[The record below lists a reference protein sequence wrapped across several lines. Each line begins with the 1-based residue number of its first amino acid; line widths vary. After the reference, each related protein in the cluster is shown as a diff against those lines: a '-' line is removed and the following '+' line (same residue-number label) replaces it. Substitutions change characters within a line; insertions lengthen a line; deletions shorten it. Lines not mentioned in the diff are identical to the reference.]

1 MAAAPVPPVAIP
13 SPAPEQSPRQV
24 YAGTPIREKLRRLL
38 VKRIVI
44 VSLLTYGIFGFGQ
57 AQTSAPST
65 AKAETATASAPTKNP
80 VTASL
85 GVLLP
90 RSQNNIL
97 GAIEAMPV
105 DKFAYK
111 PTPEQMT
118 FAHLVVHIVESNNG
132 LCAKVADVPAPKVD
146 EPKESDSKDK
156 LLAAAKASFDF
167 CHEALGKMDDSK
179 LGDSVEFFGGHQF
192 PRAMGALSLASGWAD
207 HYAAAAMYLRLNGIL
222 PPSARPKK

>member
-1 MAAAPVPPVAIP
+1 M
-13 SPAPEQSPRQV
+13 
-24 YAGTPIREKLRRLL
+24 
-38 VKRIVI
+38 KRILIV
-44 VSLLTYGIFGFGQ
+44 VSLLTYGAFGFGQ
-57 AQTSAPST
+57 TQTSTPPA

-97 GAIEAMPV
+97 GAIEAMPA
-105 DKFAYK
+105 DKFSYK
-111 PTPEQMT
+111 PTPEQMS

-132 LCAKVADVPAPKVD
+132 LCAKVADVPAPKVE

-179 LGDSVEFFGGHQF
+179 LGDSIELFGGHQF
-192 PRAMGALSLASGWAD
+192 PRAMAALGLASGWAD